1 MIRDANG
8 VEAEIVAFVCS
19 HPAGVRRGLVAQ
31 HIGRGKSAT
40 LTHLMMLLAD
50 GAISR
55 ASTGPATRWGPPGL
69 ELKPIKP
76 RSAAYLRARA
86 AHQRARRAEA
96 AEIRLIETM
105 DDPLPITR
113 KFVAA
118 HNATPL
124 RPSGPASVWQLAA

>member
-96 AEIRLIETM
+96 TEKRLIETL

-113 KFVAA
+113 MITREWCPMAK
-118 HNATPL
+118 P
-124 RPSGPASVWQLAA
+124 GPASVWELA